1 MAAFIYPPRPVGKM
15 NPVDLPFYERSGRW
29 VAQRKFNGCRNLV
42 HIRANGHVEA
52 FTRDALPQS
61 TFSSIH
67 VQEILKYLHLEKGVE
82 YWLDSEIMSKT
93 PNSKKEI
100 VFYDVLQVDKYLFGG
115 PKLLKRLDILSEIC
129 GLPKVLVE
137 DRLALQISDHLWL
150 AETFHNDFVAR
161 FNESL
166 NNPKIEGL
174 VLKKIDSVL
183 DYYGDKYYET
193 NWLIRCRKPFSAVK
207 GYNL

>member
-15 NPVDLPFYERSGRW
+15 NPSDLSFYEQSGRW

-42 HIRANGHVEA
+42 HIKPNGNIEA
-52 FTRDALPQS
+52 FTRDGEKQS
-61 TFSSIH
+61 TFSNVH
-67 VQEILKYLHLEKGVE
+67 CQEILKNLRLVRGVE

-93 PNSKKEI
+93 PNSAKEV

-115 PKLLKRLDILSEIC
+115 PKLLKRLDMLAEIC
-129 GLPKVLVE
+129 GLPNTYAE
-137 DRLALQISDHLWL
+137 DKLAFQISEHLWL
-150 AETFHNDFVAR
+150 AETFHNNFVAH

-166 NNPKIEGL
+166 TNPKIEGL

-183 DYYGDKYYET
+183 DHYGQKYYET
-193 NWLIRCRKPFSAVK
+193 NWLVRCRKPFSATK
-207 GYNL
+207 GYNF

>member
-1 MAAFIYPPRPVGKM
+1 MAAFVYPPRPVGKM
-15 NPVDLPFYERSGRW
+15 NPADLPFYEKSGRW

-42 HIRANGHVEA
+42 HIRQNGNVEC
-52 FTRDALPQS
+52 FTRDGLPQS
-61 TFSSIH
+61 TFSITH
-67 VQEILKYLHLEKGVE
+67 TQEILKYLHLEKGIE

-93 PNSKKEI
+93 PNSNKEI
-100 VFYDVLQVDKYLFGG
+100 VFYDVLHVDKYLFGG
-115 PKLLKRLDILSEIC
+115 PKLLKRLDMLSQIC
-129 GLPKVLVE
+129 GLPSELVE
-137 DRLALQISDHLWL
+137 DRLALRISDHLWL
-150 AETFHNDFVAR
+150 AETFQNNFVAR

-183 DYYGDKYYET
+183 DYFGDKYYET
-193 NWLIRCRKPFSAVK
+193 NWLIRCRKPFAVDK

>member
-15 NPVDLPFYERSGRW
+15 NPFDLPFYERSGRW

-42 HIRANGHVEA
+42 HIRTNGSVAA
-52 FTRDALPQS
+52 FTRDGLPQS
-61 TFSSIH
+61 TFSNFH
-67 VQEILKYLHLEKGVE
+67 VQEILKYLHLEKGIE

-93 PNSKKEI
+93 PNSNKEI

-129 GLPKVLVE
+129 GLPNGLVE
-137 DRLALQISDHLWL
+137 DRLALRISDHLWL
-150 AETFHNDFVAR
+150 AETFHNNFVDR

-193 NWLIRCRKPFSAVK
+193 NWLIRCRKPFSATK

>member
-15 NPVDLPFYERSGRW
+15 NPADLPFYERSGRW
-29 VAQRKFNGCRNLV
+29 IAQRKFNGCRNLV
-42 HIRANGHVEA
+42 NIRQNGEVRA
-52 FTRDALPQS
+52 FTRDGLPQS
-61 TFSSIH
+61 TFSNVH
-67 VQEILKYLHLEKGVE
+67 VQEILKYLRLEKGVE

-93 PNSKKEI
+93 PNSNKEV

-129 GLPKVLVE
+129 GLPKEWVK

-150 AETFHNDFVAR
+150 AETFKSDFVAR

-166 NNPKIEGL
+166 ANPQIEGL

-193 NWLIRCRKPFSAVK
+193 NWLIRCRKPFSATK